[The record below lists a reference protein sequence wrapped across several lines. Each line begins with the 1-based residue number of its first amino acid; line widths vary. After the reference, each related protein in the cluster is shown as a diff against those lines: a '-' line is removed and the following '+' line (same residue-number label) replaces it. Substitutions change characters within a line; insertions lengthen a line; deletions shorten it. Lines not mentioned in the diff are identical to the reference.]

1 MENSTSTNKNETIIT
16 DSYYDYRKDQLRLL
30 DKKINKSRNTIFIVA
45 GITLVGGLL
54 QLAVTRSF
62 SYDEALFIVII
73 AAVFAGLGFFA
84 KYQPFGALVIA
95 LIIYVGMWLVT
106 IMIDPSYLVK
116 GILIKALIIY
126 YLASGIPHANEAEKI
141 KKELKTL
148 Q

>member
-1 MENSTSTNKNETIIT
+1 MENSTPANKDENVIT
-16 DSYYDYRKDQLRLL
+16 DSYNDYRRNQLRILN
-30 DKKINKSRNTIFIVA
+30 KKINKSRNTIFIVA
-45 GITLVGGLL
+45 GITLIGGLL
-54 QLAVTRSF
+54 QLVITRSF
-62 SYDEALFIVII
+62 SYDEALFTILI

-95 LIIYVGMWLVT
+95 LIIYIGMWLLS
-106 IMIDPSYLVK
+106 MMMDPTYLVK